1 MSNLPTL
8 LPSIQK
14 ITDPQAQKMNSAG
27 FEIDLLHN
35 QIASELEELAAMVGV
50 TNSAVTSTIDY
61 KVRVD
66 LPASIA
72 AAQAA
77 AIAGAPVQSVA
88 GRTGGI
94 TLSVSDVSGAAPAAS
109 PALTGVP
116 TAPTASPGTSTTQ
129 IATTAFAGNAAS
141 TAQSNAI
148 AACPAETASTV
159 GNLIAGAS
167 EKSVI
172 ATADKIALSDSASSG
187 ILKWGSTADILQALY
202 LLGMPLTIF
211 QSAIPFFLLPGDGGS
226 NGLTF
231 TGGGGG
237 AFTLSA
243 APMANL
249 LGGLSGSGSYVYL
262 PANAGGSGNAAGW
275 YYCVFSS
282 DTEGTIYGDQYTGGQ
297 PQIVGSPGAF
307 GGSPSGRITSPT
319 SEVTAISGIDLLS
332 VGANGSVM
340 LFPRVI
346 GDTAVGHTYR
356 IKASGT
362 TIAIESNTSSPNV
375 ERGFVARCR
384 GATGAVTASRL
395 GCGIGQASNS
405 ISDFPNVNL
414 SENPELTVTMRMSAN
429 TGCAV
434 LLGLIVDQRYGA

>member
-1 MSNLPTL
+1 MSGFPTSIDSFPTILQTDQQNTAGKELDVVLNALSSSIVAAETRIGVAGTSDTASLEYRLTNAGL
-8 LPSIQK
+8 L
-14 ITDPQAQKMNSAG
+14 
-27 FEIDLLHN
+27 
-35 QIASELEELAAMVGV
+35 
-50 TNSAVTSTIDY
+50 
-61 KVRVD
+61 
-66 LPASIA
+66 
-72 AAQAA
+72 
-77 AIAGAPVQSVA
+77 APVRSVA
-88 GRTGGI
+88 GRTGSV
-94 TLSVSDVSGAAPAAS
+94 TLAVADVSGAAPAAS

-148 AACPAETASTV
+148 AACPAETAATV

-211 QSAIPFFLLPGDGGS
+211 QSAFPFFLLPGDGGS

-282 DTEGTIYGDQYTGGQ
+282 DTGGTIYGDQYTGGQ

-307 GGSPSGRITSPT
+307 GGAPSGRITSPT
-319 SEVTAISGIDLLS
+319 SEVTAISGINLLP

-340 LFPRVI
+340 FFPRVN
-346 GDTAVGHTYR
+346 GDTSATKTYR
-356 IKASGT
+356 VKAGGT
-362 TIAIESNTSSPNV
+362 TLVLESNIALPNV
-375 ERGFVARCR
+375 ERGIVVRCR
-384 GATGAVTASRL
+384 GTTGNETSSRH
-395 GCGIGQASNS
+395 GAGIGQAFNS
-405 ISDFPNVNL
+405 INTDFLNVNL
-414 SENPELTVTMRMSAN
+414 SGNPALTATMQMSEN

>member
-1 MSNLPTL
+1 MPNLPAS
-8 LPSIQK
+8 LPAIQK

-211 QSAIPFFLLPGDGGS
+211 QSAICSAESTITVLP
-226 NGLTF
+226 
-231 TGGGGG
+231 
-237 AFTLSA
+237 
-243 APMANL
+243 
-249 LGGLSGSGSYVYL
+249 
-262 PANAGGSGNAAGW
+262 
-275 YYCVFSS
+275 
-282 DTEGTIYGDQYTGGQ
+282 
-297 PQIVGSPGAF
+297 
-307 GGSPSGRITSPT
+307 
-319 SEVTAISGIDLLS
+319 EVT
-332 VGANGSVM
+332 
-340 LFPRVI
+340 
-346 GDTAVGHTYR
+346 
-356 IKASGT
+356 T
-362 TIAIESNTSSPNV
+362 TT
-375 ERGFVARCR
+375 
-384 GATGAVTASRL
+384 
-395 GCGIGQASNS
+395 
-405 ISDFPNVNL
+405 
-414 SENPELTVTMRMSAN
+414 
-429 TGCAV
+429 
-434 LLGLIVDQRYGA
+434 

>member
-1 MSNLPTL
+1 M
-8 LPSIQK
+8 
-14 ITDPQAQKMNSAG
+14 
-27 FEIDLLHN
+27 
-35 QIASELEELAAMVGV
+35 
-50 TNSAVTSTIDY
+50 
-61 KVRVD
+61 
-66 LPASIA
+66 
-72 AAQAA
+72 
-77 AIAGAPVQSVA
+77 QSVA

-129 IATTAFAGNAAS
+129 VATTAFAGNAAS
-141 TAQSNAI
+141 AAQSAAI
-148 AACPAETASTV
+148 AACPAETTTTIGS
-159 GNLIAGAS
+159 LIAGAA
-167 EKSVI
+167 EKTIISPS
-172 ATADKIALSDSASSG
+172 DKIALSDSESSG

-202 LLGMPLTIF
+202 LLGIPRTTF
-211 QSAIPFFLLPGDGGS
+211 QTAVPFVLPPGDGGT

-243 APMANL
+243 APLAGL
-249 LGGLSGSGSYVYL
+249 FSGLSGSGSYVYL

-282 DTEGTIYGDQYTGGQ
+282 DTAGTLYGDQYTGGQ
-297 PQIVGSPGAF
+297 PQIVGSPGEF
-307 GGSPSGRITSPT
+307 GGAPSGRITSPT

-362 TIAIESNTSSPNV
+362 MIAIESNTSSPNV

-395 GCGIGQASNS
+395 GCGIGQASNA
-405 ISDFPNVNL
+405 ISFDFPNVNL
-414 SENPELTVTMRMSAN
+414 SENPELTVTMRISAN